1 MHRRVIL
8 ISTVA
13 AGLAAAAGSL
23 AGAATKDTPAD
34 KAALRASCRAY
45 VSSGAR
51 GPSKACV
58 DAIKA
63 GRLNV
68 TTYGPHDVVGR

>member
-1 MHRRVIL
+1 MTRRVIL
-8 ISTVA
+8 IGAVA
-13 AGLAAAAGSL
+13 AVAAAAGSL

-51 GPSKACV
+51 GSGRACV
-58 DAIKA
+58 DAIRA

-68 TTYGPHDVVGR
+68 TTYGPHDGVGR